1 MTCSQVH
8 VHPPVQ
14 KYTQTQCLPLC
25 TQTLHTHHGPDRCT
39 HTRTHTQARHNCRC
53 TWALRQ
59 ALRTPRRAHTST
71 CELSLHCPA
80 ACSPTRLGRET
91 FPRVVAV
98 PGGGAPCRSVT
109 EASET
114 TSSPNPQP
122 SFQRLHPAP
131 CRTKPPFPALARA
144 ALELSNRTGWSSLAP
159 SLRGIS
165 VSLGIWASD
174 ATVMGI
180 NRTAPKAGFVS
191 APPTPL
197 LNRSCLE

>member
-1 MTCSQVH
+1 MQVM
-8 VHPPVQ
+8 
-14 KYTQTQCLPLC
+14 
-25 TQTLHTHHGPDRCT
+25 
-39 HTRTHTQARHNCRC
+39 
-53 TWALRQ
+53 
-59 ALRTPRRAHTST
+59 
-71 CELSLHCPA
+71 
-80 ACSPTRLGRET
+80 
-91 FPRVVAV
+91 
-98 PGGGAPCRSVT
+98 T

-180 NRTAPKAGFVS
+180 NRTAPQSWVCLC
-191 APPTPL
+191 PPHPPFKPL
-197 LNRSCLE
+197 LFGMSVREPGTRLALSCPAGVSTE